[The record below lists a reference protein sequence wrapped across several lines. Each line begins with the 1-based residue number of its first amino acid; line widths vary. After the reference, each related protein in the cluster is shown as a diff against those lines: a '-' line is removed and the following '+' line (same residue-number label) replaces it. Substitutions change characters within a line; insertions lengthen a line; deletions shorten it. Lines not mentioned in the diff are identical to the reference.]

1 VATTLPW
8 GETLTVLMELG
19 FPVNPFTLDDAG
31 VGVLDTNIL
40 GGVLL
45 ADGVASL
52 TQQVSISR
60 GRQNQL
66 AQFSAGTCAITLLN
80 NDRRFDPTNED
91 SPYFDTATGK
101 SGVQPRR
108 KVTVRLGND
117 DIFVGRI
124 TDIDLSYGRG
134 ISTDLSTVV
143 ITAADD
149 FVLLAN
155 TATTLARTPT
165 EELSGARLNYLL
177 NLAEIDFQGTTDIDA
192 GTATLGT
199 YQIDANTNALAYAQA
214 ITQSEQGFFFVARNG
229 DLTFTD
235 RATAGFAQSI
245 GSFSDNQGSDIK
257 YQALGISYGQEF
269 LYNKVATTR
278 ETGSPQIANDAASQ
292 TEYGI
297 STLSLDNLLLSNDAQ
312 AQDLAD
318 ELLELYA
325 EPTFR
330 FEDMSLVVS
339 SFSSGN
345 RVICN
350 QLELGDT
357 ITIERNYVSGNPTTV
372 SKFQTVERLNRVIT
386 PNFHRLEVGMSEAY
400 VIFPLLLDDI
410 TFGILDTDNALS

>member
-1 VATTLPW
+1 
-8 GETLTVLMELG
+8 
-19 FPVNPFTLDDAG
+19 
-31 VGVLDTNIL
+31 
-40 GGVLL
+40 
-45 ADGVASL
+45 
-52 TQQVSISR
+52 
-60 GRQNQL
+60 
-66 AQFSAGTCAITLLN
+66 
-80 NDRRFDPTNED
+80 
-91 SPYFDTATGK
+91 
-101 SGVQPRR
+101 
-108 KVTVRLGND
+108 
-117 DIFVGRI
+117 
-124 TDIDLSYGRG
+124 
-134 ISTDLSTVV
+134 
-143 ITAADD
+143 
-149 FVLLAN
+149 
-155 TATTLARTPT
+155 
-165 EELSGARLNYLL
+165 
-177 NLAEIDFQGTTDIDA
+177 
-192 GTATLGT
+192 
-199 YQIDANTNALAYAQA
+199 LAYAQA